1 MSNDP
6 LASVTAVDLR
16 ERYRDGRLSPLEV
29 LDAVLDR
36 VERLEPHLHAL
47 YALDADRARDQA
59 EQSRRRWAD
68 HRPAGPL
75 DGVPV
80 TVKDNIA
87 VAGIPTPVGI
97 AATLLQP
104 APADAPPAAR
114 LRETG
119 SVLLAKTT
127 MPDLGMLTSGL
138 SSYHPLTRNPWDLRR
153 TPGGSSAGAAAA
165 AAAGYGPVHIGT
177 DIGGSI
183 RLPAGWC
190 GLVGFKP
197 SFGRVPIDP
206 AFLGRAAGPLTRTVD
221 DAALAM
227 SVLARPDRRD
237 HLCLPPQELDWSV
250 VAPPDLTGL
259 RVGLLLDAGVGLP
272 VEPDIAAAVS
282 RAADLFTEHGAT
294 VQPVDG
300 YLTRTMLDGL
310 DDFWRTRAW
319 ADLDRLEPDRR
330 AAALPYITTWAER
343 ATRLDAAAVYRGF
356 SQIDAISIATQR
368 ATEPYDAVL
377 SPTCPVG
384 PPDADAPSPTG
395 DPDRPFEHIVFTLP
409 FNMSGQPAVSVNCG
423 YSQGLPIGLQISGRR
438 FADLDVLSLASFYE
452 AHRPPQRPWPDCT
465 G

>member
-1 MSNDP
+1 M
-6 LASVTAVDLR
+6 
-16 ERYRDGRLSPLEV
+16 
-29 LDAVLDR
+29 
-36 VERLEPHLHAL
+36 
-47 YALDADRARDQA
+47 
-59 EQSRRRWAD
+59 
-68 HRPAGPL
+68 
-75 DGVPV
+75 
-80 TVKDNIA
+80 
-87 VAGIPTPVGI
+87 
-97 AATLLQP
+97 
-104 APADAPPAAR
+104 R

-119 SVLLAKTT
+119 SVLLAETT

-138 SSYHPLTRNPWDLRR
+138 SSYHPLTRNPRDLHR

-197 SFGRVPIDP
+197 SCGRVPIDP

-294 VQPVDG
+294 VEPVDG

-343 ATRLDAAAVYRGF
+343 ATRLDAATVYRGF

-452 AHRPPQRPWPDCT
+452 THRPPQRPLAGLHRVSTAGAQAVRDRSPVVAGSHAATSSLSGRASSSASAATVKNVRRSCLLSGEARAPAPPPTKGARGVGAGDRALGSRVT
-465 G
+465 KRAPNAVVAVSAPASARR